1 MPGAVKTQMNEICA
15 PSEMLSVWNIIM
27 GLVST
32 HYFKISFESLT
43 SCSNLSNQ
51 KNIQVVK

>member
-1 MPGAVKTQMNEICA
+1 MPGAVKTQMSEICA